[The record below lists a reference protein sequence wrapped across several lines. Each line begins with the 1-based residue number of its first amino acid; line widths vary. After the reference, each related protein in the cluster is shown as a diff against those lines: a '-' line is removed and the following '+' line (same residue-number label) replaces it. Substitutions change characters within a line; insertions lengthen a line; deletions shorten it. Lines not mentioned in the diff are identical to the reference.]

1 MMNKSKVTIVVSAD
15 ANYFDILK
23 GLILSIKDKP
33 EAKDVHISLLDVG
46 LAPEH
51 LEWAKDYVE
60 NIEQAQ
66 WDFEFPGRDK
76 VPGHFRALLARPFFP
91 RYFPGYDIYIQIDSD
106 AWVQE
111 WSVIEMYIAAA
122 EKGKLAITP
131 QIDRSHFTYYKRPKF
146 YHKTQNHRCFRW
158 SYGWK
163 TADRLARNVICN
175 AGVFA
180 LRGDA
185 PHWKLWEMAMQ
196 RGLTRKTLLRRASFP
211 DLRFKL
217 VEQTALNYVIYGDKA
232 PTAFMPSYCNWMCG
246 LTVPKID
253 PRTGKVVDPNEPH
266 HPLGVIHFDGGGM
279 EKKAF
284 KVKTT
289 DGRETTV
296 MLHYVNFPF
305 FLDEKTEESKS

>member
-1 MMNKSKVTIVVSAD
+1 MTNSKVTIVVAAD
-15 ANYFDILK
+15 ANYFDLMK

-33 EAKDVHISLLDVG
+33 ESKDVDISLLDVG

-51 LEWAKDYVE
+51 LEWAKSYVE
-60 NIEQAQ
+60 NIVPAQ
-66 WDFEFPGRDK
+66 WDFDFPGRDK

-91 RYFPGYDIYIQIDSD
+91 RYFPGYDIYIQIDTD

-111 WSVIEMYIAAA
+111 WSTIEMYIAAA

-131 QIDRSHFTYYKRPKF
+131 QIDRSYMTYYKRPKL
-146 YHKTQNHRCFRW
+146 YHKQQNHRCFRW
-158 SYGWK
+158 SYGWRV
-163 TADRLARNVICN
+163 ADRLGRNVICN

-185 PHWKLWEMAMQ
+185 PHWRLWENAMG
-196 RGLTRKTLLRRASFP
+196 RGLTRKTFLPRESYP

-246 LTVPKID
+246 LAIPMIN
-253 PRTGKVVDPNEPH
+253 RETGKVVEPH
-266 HPLGVIHFDGGGM
+266 EPHQPLGVIHFAGHEI
-279 EKKAF
+279 EKSPLKIA
-284 KVKTT
+284 TT
-289 DGRETTV
+289 DGQETTV
-296 MLHYVNFPF
+296 MLRYENAPF
-305 FLDEKTEESKS
+305 TGEIKP